1 MVAQQWAGIALIV
14 VVAADS
20 LGPREW
26 MHRMG
31 RANSEIMAD
40 PIVAALARVPL
51 FRGLSPH
58 DLATLATV
66 TTMRPLDV
74 GTVLT
79 TEGEVGN
86 EFFVIERGVV
96 AISAHDQQLRTLGSG
111 DFLGEIAILFGG
123 TRTATAVATEP
134 GTLLVLPKADFL
146 ELLAA
151 NPAIEDKIL
160 VTASERMR
168 YR

>member
-1 MVAQQWAGIALIV
+1 MRR
-14 VVAADS
+14 AD
-20 LGPREW
+20 
-26 MHRMG
+26 
-31 RANSEIMAD
+31 SEIMAD
-40 PIVAALARVPL
+40 PVVAALARVPL
-51 FRGLSPH
+51 FAALSPH

-86 EFFVIERGVV
+86 EFFVIVHGVV
-96 AISAHDQQLRTLGSG
+96 EISAHDQQLRTLGSG

-160 VTASERMR
+160 STASERLR
-168 YR
+168 RR